1 VYKIFTFSVV
11 KNGSIV
17 EETAVSER
25 VIFTSGEISFIQ
37 YVDFDSANVVLRN
50 DVNFCYIYF
59 FREIK
64 EVPLT

>member
-11 KNGSIV
+11 KIGSIV
-17 EETAVSER
+17 EETVVSKR
-25 VIFTSGEISFIQ
+25 VIITSGEICLSQ

-50 DVNFCYIYF
+50 DVNFCYIYC